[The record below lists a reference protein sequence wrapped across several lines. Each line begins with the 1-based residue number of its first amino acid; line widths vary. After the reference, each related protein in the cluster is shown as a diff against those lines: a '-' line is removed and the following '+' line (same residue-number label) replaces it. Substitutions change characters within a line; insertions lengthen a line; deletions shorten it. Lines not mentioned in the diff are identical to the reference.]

1 MLNPVVEYNCN
12 VYFVLDQVYNI
23 ERIISNEKKN
33 IVEDTTS
40 GSKVKAMFENSDY
53 EYVKYQEMIT
63 FISENEITGVN
74 VYIKRIPNRQNYVM
88 DVYGKRELI
97 HKFIE
102 KLTKQ
107 KNIGVIKFSK

>member
-1 MLNPVVEYNCN
+1 
-12 VYFVLDQVYNI
+12 
-23 ERIISNEKKN
+23 
-33 IVEDTTS
+33 
-40 GSKVKAMFENSDY
+40 MFENSDY

-107 KNIGVIKFSK
+107 KTLALLSLVNNIKLEDDNYSDYNLRFSDLDLVINDELDNFKKMKGE

>member
-1 MLNPVVEYNCN
+1 
-12 VYFVLDQVYNI
+12 
-23 ERIISNEKKN
+23 
-33 IVEDTTS
+33 
-40 GSKVKAMFENSDY
+40 MFENSDY

-107 KNIGVIKFSK
+107 KTLALLSFVNNIKLEDDNYSDYNLCFSDLDLVINEELDNFKKMKGE

>member
-1 MLNPVVEYNCN
+1 
-12 VYFVLDQVYNI
+12 
-23 ERIISNEKKN
+23 
-33 IVEDTTS
+33 
-40 GSKVKAMFENSDY
+40 MFENSDY

-107 KNIGVIKFSK
+107 KTLALLSLVNNIKLEDDNYSDYNLRFSDLDLVINWIILKK